1 MNRFF
6 LLLGSL
12 LLLALTTA
20 LIAPRFV
27 DWSNYTAVI
36 EQQASRVLGRQ
47 VHVSGAVD
55 LRFLPMPRITFS
67 DVEIASRE
75 DGSEPELTV
84 ERMDALMSLAPFL
97 SGEAHI
103 VELILDA
110 PVLRLS
116 ALEDGASRTVSDAFD
131 LGSVRVDEATIVDGR
146 LERVTADGSLQVLVE
161 GLNANLSAQSLL
173 GPWRVDPASAI
184 IGGERVSLRINTGAY
199 NGDRRMRMR
208 VAVQPVERPMEVT
221 VDGHLDWSEE
231 RARFEG
237 QGVARSLDMLGVE
250 DGSDQPLT
258 WRLAANVVAALDAL
272 EAEEIELTL
281 GQAQDQAFVLN
292 GRAQANLGEQ
302 AAFNAEISSRQVDL
316 DRMLGGGAANPVDLA
331 AGWQAAGSFVR
342 WVDQMTVPGEV
353 SFDIPAIVL
362 GGSVIRDIG
371 FNATYRP
378 DLPLSLDNLVA
389 TFPGE
394 TAIEFTGA
402 VGAVGAVD
410 GTDLALDGVMTFES
424 AAPDLFVGWSTGR
437 RDEGGTFSQLSSIS
451 LSSRV
456 IAAPD
461 EVALERLR
469 GQVDGAAL
477 EGSMIYRQVAGLGG
491 QLSVDLDAGRFD
503 FGLLAGL
510 GRWLTY
516 AGGNEA
522 LIDRLNADLV
532 IDELVAGAED
542 LGGVTVSVATT
553 PERIRIDQLSIGD
566 AVGASV
572 SASGY
577 IDRGAFPPVGT
588 LSIDAD
594 MERLGGL
601 VRLARD
607 LIGDDPILL
616 DLARNAS
623 LYEPASLS
631 GSYNHDPNNGMQIG
645 VTGTLGGSDVELFG
659 DMPPLEGA
667 AALPSG
673 PSALFDRAAELRFT
687 ARSQDAFALVGQL
700 GVAALPVDLMGE
712 GTAMAT
718 LASDGDQAPVVRFA
732 FDGLD
737 TALRLDATLSGSAE
751 DGVTGL
757 AGTGS
762 VFAGDV
768 AQIGL
773 MAGMALPGLF
783 DPVTASAG
791 FDVAYDVA
799 TQTAQLTGLSGD
811 FADIPIRGSGDV
823 VRGPLGTKL
832 AFDLYADRL
841 DLRSLLAGFVGPAA
855 FDIGFS
861 PRWPEGPI
869 AFNPLPADLKLR
881 LRAPRLLVWDD
892 LTALNGGLVL
902 TAEDGSVTI
911 DDLVGDLLGGSL
923 EGRLVL
929 RDADRGT
936 IADGRLALHD
946 LDVSRFSWERSGQPV
961 VTGGM
966 STSVSFESSGGSMAS
981 LMSALTGDGTLAFQD
996 VSVSGLGL
1004 TGFARIL
1011 QASDAGLLDEEADL
1025 EAAFADALSAGSMT
1039 IDETDTPISVVGG
1052 VAQVSN
1058 LYLEGESTAL
1068 RGGLTLDLSTN
1079 AVDADFSYAA
1089 TEGPGD
1095 VESMPN
1101 VGLSFAGPL
1110 DAPARALD
1118 VSQISSF
1125 LNVRQLEL
1133 EIRRV
1138 EALNA
1143 EILERE
1149 RLLRI
1154 MAAVDLDR
1162 DRLEAERAEAERI
1175 EAERLAAEQAARDA
1189 EEDRERALREAI
1201 RAREAEQ
1208 QALPNTPSALDLTVP
1223 DLSLPG
1229 SEEPITVPSNP
1240 LDLGESPPAATSAP
1254 LDLSPRQESEP

>member
-20 LIAPRFV
+20 LIAPRFI

-67 DVEIASRE
+67 DVAIASRE
-75 DGSEPELTV
+75 DGSEPEFTV
-84 ERMDALMSLAPFL
+84 ERMEALMSLAPFL

-103 VELILDA
+103 VELTLEA
-110 PVLRLS
+110 PVVRLS
-116 ALEDGASRTVSDAFD
+116 ALDDGGSRAPNDAFD

-184 IGGERVSLRINTGAY
+184 IGGERVGLRINTGAY
-199 NGDRRMRMR
+199 NGERRMRMR
-208 VAVQPVERPMEVT
+208 VAVQPVERHLEVT
-221 VDGHLDWSEE
+221 VDGHLDWSQD

-237 QGVARSLDMLGVE
+237 RGVARSLDVPDAE
-250 DGSDQPLT
+250 SEDQPLT
-258 WRLAANVVAALDAL
+258 WRLAADVVAALDSL
-272 EAEEIELTL
+272 EAEGIELTL
-281 GQAQDQAFVLN
+281 GQARDQAFVLN

-302 AAFNAEISSRQVDL
+302 PAFDAEISSRQVDL
-316 DRMLGGGAANPVDLA
+316 DRMLGGGAANPVDLT

-342 WVDQMTVPGEV
+342 WVDQMTVPGDV

-378 DLPLSLDNLVA
+378 GLPLSLDDLVA

-394 TAIEFTGA
+394 TVIEFTGA
-402 VGAVGAVD
+402 VGAAGAAE
-410 GTDLALDGVMTFES
+410 GTDLTLDGVMTLDS
-424 AAPDLFVGWSTGR
+424 AAPDVFVAWSTGR
-437 RDEGGTFSQLSSIS
+437 RDEGGTFSQLSSVS
-451 LSSRV
+451 LSSRI

-461 EVALERLR
+461 EVALERLQ
-469 GQVDGAAL
+469 GEVDGAAL
-477 EGSMIYRQVAGLGG
+477 EGSMVYQQVAGLGG
-491 QLSVDLDAGRFD
+491 QLNVDLDAGRFD
-503 FGLLAGL
+503 FGLLAGF
-510 GRWLTY
+510 GRWLTHT
-516 AGGNEA
+516 GGEA
-522 LIDRLNADLV
+522 ALVDRLNANLV
-532 IDELVAGAED
+532 IDELVAGAEN
-542 LGGVTVSVATT
+542 LGGVTVAVATT
-553 PERIRIDQLSIGD
+553 PERIRVDELSIGD

-572 SASGY
+572 AATGY
-577 IDRGAFPPVGT
+577 IDRGAFPPFGT
-588 LSIDAD
+588 FSIDAD

-607 LIGDDPILL
+607 LAGDHPLLL

-631 GSYNHDPNNGMQIG
+631 GSYNHEATNGMQIG
-645 VTGTLGGSDVELFG
+645 VTGTLGGSDVELLG
-659 DMPPLEGA
+659 EMPPLDGA
-667 AALPSG
+667 DALPTG
-673 PSALFDRAAELRFT
+673 PNALFERAAELRFT
-687 ARSQDAFALVGQL
+687 ARADDAFALVGQL
-700 GVAALPVDLMGE
+700 GVPALPIELMDE
-712 GTAMAT
+712 GTVTAT
-718 LASDGDQAPVVRFA
+718 LVSDGEQAPAVRFA

-737 TALRLDATLSGSAE
+737 SSVRLDAVLSGDAE
-751 DGVTGL
+751 QGVTGL
-757 AGTGS
+757 NGTGS
-762 VFAGDV
+762 AFAGDV

-783 DPVTASAG
+783 DPISAAAG

-799 TQTAQLTGLSGD
+799 TQTAELTGLSGD
-811 FADIPIRGSGDV
+811 FADVPIRGSGSV

-832 AFDLYADRL
+832 TFDLFADRV
-841 DLRSLLAGFVGPAA
+841 DLRGLMSGFIGPAA
-855 FDIGFS
+855 FDVGFS
-861 PRWPEGPI
+861 PRWPEGPLV
-869 AFNPLPADLKLR
+869 FNPMPADLTLH
-881 LRAPRLLVWDD
+881 LRAPRLHLWDE
-892 LTALNGGLVL
+892 LTALNGRFVL
-902 TAEDGSVTI
+902 TAQDGAVTL
-911 DDLVGDLLGGSL
+911 DELNGDLFGGAL
-923 EGRLVL
+923 TGRLVL
-929 RDADRGT
+929 RDADRGA
-936 IADGRLALHD
+936 IADGRLALSD
-946 LDVSRFSWERSGQPV
+946 LDVSRLAWERDGQPV
-961 VTGGM
+961 VTGRL
-966 STSVSFESSGGSMAS
+966 STSVSFESSGGSMVS
-981 LMSALTGDGTLAFQD
+981 LMSALTGDGTMALED

-1004 TGFARIL
+1004 TGFSRIL
-1011 QASDAGLLDEEADL
+1011 QASDAGLFDEDADL
-1025 EAAFADALSAGSMT
+1025 GAAFSDALSAGSMN
-1039 IDETDTPISVVGG
+1039 IEEADTPLSLVGG
-1052 VAQVSN
+1052 VAQFRN
-1058 LYLEGESTAL
+1058 LYLKGERTSL

-1079 AVDADFSYAA
+1079 VVDADFSYAA
-1089 TEGPGD
+1089 TDGPGD

-1101 VGLSFAGPL
+1101 VGLSFSGPL
-1110 DAPARALD
+1110 DAPLRELD

-1125 LNVRQLEL
+1125 LNVRQLEM

-1175 EAERLAAEQAARDA
+1175 EAERLAAEQAAR
-1189 EEDRERALREAI
+1189 EEEEAREQALREAI
-1201 RAREAEQ
+1201 QAREEEQ
-1208 QALPNTPSALDLTVP
+1208 RALPSTPSALELP
-1223 DLSLPG
+1223 DLSLPDLG
-1229 SEEPITVPSNP
+1229 EPIVVPSNP
-1240 LDLGESPPAATSAP
+1240 LNLGESPPQATSEP
-1254 LDLSPRQESEP
+1254 LDLSPQ